1 MKKNGQPEEVFFSP
15 PKFAPDNNADGIK
28 ENHHSGINRLVKLS
42 IVVDGQVIKYYKHFK
57 LKQSAKGHH
66 YFELTL
72 AHDALG
78 ERQDH
83 QLGQA
88 NQFLGNRLTVK
99 MMYKDI
105 ASSPERVF
113 VGVITQVGF
122 SQDSHSLGN
131 IVLKGYSPTIL
142 LDAAPHTQSFG
153 GGQPV
158 NMGIIATNVIKQGID
173 SSKYDVR
180 VDAKASS
187 QILYSAQYDETHYN
201 YLARMAEAYGEQ
213 FYYDGEV
220 LHFGN
225 MPPQNKPIELTYGSN
240 VTDVNVELKAVHL
253 KPEYYGY
260 NSSINTK
267 LTSGETSINHK
278 SDLAQKAYQ
287 KNKGIFTTPSLR
299 IAPIKAVTD
308 MDVVNSQTSTSGS
321 QAVEVFTVS
330 GGTTVP
336 FLYPGCVSD
345 LKMRKQDSNQTSY
358 FTRLMVTEVTHEVD
372 TLGHYTG
379 HFEAIASDTGYM
391 PKPEFIVPIAQ
402 PQIATVISNTDPESQ
417 GRVSVKFDWQQSD
430 TTNFIRMMSP
440 DAGGTDQITQNRG
453 YVAIP
458 EVGDQVM
465 VGFVHN
471 HPDRPFVMGGIFHG
485 GTGLGGGVD
494 NHLKSIQTRSGIK
507 VLMNDAE
514 GSVNIIDPSGNTYF
528 MDGKGNITV
537 TAPKDMNFNAG
548 ANLNISVGQN
558 MVTTVGA
565 NQSNTIGMNKVDN
578 ITMNHNE
585 SVGAMK
591 NMAIGANFMTNVT
604 GKLTHYVKGDMET
617 FGEKEHRLT
626 SLKGVEVNS
635 KGNVEHH
642 AEKEVMN
649 NSGEKSKSQ

>member
-1 MKKNGQPEEVFFSP
+1 
-15 PKFAPDNNADGIK
+15 
-28 ENHHSGINRLVKLS
+28 
-42 IVVDGQVIKYYKHFK
+42 
-57 LKQSAKGHH
+57 
-66 YFELTL
+66 
-72 AHDALG
+72 
-78 ERQDH
+78 
-83 QLGQA
+83 
-88 NQFLGNRLTVK
+88 
-99 MMYKDI
+99 
-105 ASSPERVF
+105 
-113 VGVITQVGF
+113 
-122 SQDSHSLGN
+122 
-131 IVLKGYSPTIL
+131 
-142 LDAAPHTQSFG
+142 
-153 GGQPV
+153 
-158 NMGIIATNVIKQGID
+158 
-173 SSKYDVR
+173 
-180 VDAKASS
+180 
-187 QILYSAQYDETHYN
+187 
-201 YLARMAEAYGEQ
+201 
-213 FYYDGEV
+213 
-220 LHFGN
+220 
-225 MPPQNKPIELTYGSN
+225 
-240 VTDVNVELKAVHL
+240 
-253 KPEYYGY
+253 
-260 NSSINTK
+260 
-267 LTSGETSINHK
+267 
-278 SDLAQKAYQ
+278 
-287 KNKGIFTTPSLR
+287 
-299 IAPIKAVTD
+299 
-308 MDVVNSQTSTSGS
+308 
-321 QAVEVFTVS
+321 
-330 GGTTVP
+330 
-336 FLYPGCVSD
+336 
-345 LKMRKQDSNQTSY
+345 SNQTSY

-391 PKPEFIVPIAQ
+391 PKPDFVVPIAQ

-417 GRVSVKFDWQQSD
+417 GRVTVKFDWQQSD

-485 GTGLGGGVD
+485 GTGLGGGVN

-558 MVTTVGA
+558 MTTTVGA

>member
-1 MKKNGQPEEVFFSP
+1 MKNNSRPEEVLFSQ
-15 PKFAPDNNADGIK
+15 PKFSPDNNADGIK
-28 ENHHSGINRLVKLS
+28 GNHQAGINRLVKLS
-42 IVVDGQVIKYYKHFK
+42 IVVEGQIIKYYKHFK
-57 LKQSAKGHH
+57 LKQSARGHH
-66 YFELTL
+66 SFELTL

-83 QLGQA
+83 QLEKA
-88 NQFLGNRLTVK
+88 YQFLGNRLTIK
-99 MMYKDI
+99 MMYKDL

-113 VGVITQVGF
+113 VGVITGVGF

-153 GGQPV
+153 GEQPV
-158 NMGIIATNVIKQGID
+158 NMGIIATNIIKQGID
-173 SSKYDVR
+173 SGKYDVR
-180 VDAKASS
+180 VDAKAAS

-201 YLARMAEAYGEQ
+201 YLSRMAEAYGEQ

-240 VTDVNVELKAVHL
+240 VNNVQVEVKAVHI
-253 KPEYYGY
+253 KPQYYGY
-260 NSSINTK
+260 NSSSNTK
-267 LTSGETSINHK
+267 LTSGGTPVNHK

-287 KNKGIFTTPSLR
+287 NNGGIFKTPSLR
-299 IAPIKAVTD
+299 VAPIKAVTD
-308 MDVVNSQTSTSGS
+308 KDVVNAQTSTSGS

-336 FLYPGCVSD
+336 FLYPGCVAD
-345 LKMRKQDSNQTSY
+345 IKMRKPDTNQTSY
-358 FTRLMVTEVTHEVD
+358 FTKLMITEVEHEID
-372 TLGHYTG
+372 TLGHYNG
-379 HFEAIASDTGYM
+379 SFVAIASDTGYM
-391 PKPEFIVPIAQ
+391 PKPDFELPVAQ
-402 PQIATVISNTDPESQ
+402 PQIATVISNTDPEGQ
-417 GRVSVKFDWQQSD
+417 GRVIVKFDWQEND
-430 TTNFIRMMSP
+430 TTNFIRVMSP

-471 HPDRPFVMGGIFHG
+471 HPDRPFVMGGMFHG
-485 GTGLGGGVD
+485 GTALGGGIN

-558 MVTTVGA
+558 MITTVGKD
-565 NQSNTIGMNKVDN
+565 QTNTIGMNRMDN
-578 ITMNHNE
+578 ITMNHTE
-585 SVGAMK
+585 SVGMIRTSSIMGDS
-591 NMAIGANFMTNVT
+591 NMFVT
-604 GKLTHYVKGDMET
+604 GKLTEVIDGDVHSET
-617 FGEKEHRLT
+617 KQERNEISGMSMNIQSEEYINK
-626 SLKGVEVNS
+626 
-635 KGNVEHH
+635 H
-642 AEKEVMN
+642 AQKEVQN
-649 NSGEKSKSQ
+649 NSGEKSKAN